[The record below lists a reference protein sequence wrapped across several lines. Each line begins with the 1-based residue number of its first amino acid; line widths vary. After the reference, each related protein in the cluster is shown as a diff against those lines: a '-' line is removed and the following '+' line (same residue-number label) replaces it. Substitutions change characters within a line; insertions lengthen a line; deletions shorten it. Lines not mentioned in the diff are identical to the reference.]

1 MSRIRVKICGIT
13 RPEDGIAAAVAGA
26 DAIGLIFYGQSPRN
40 VSMAT
45 ANRIIRELPPFITKV
60 GLFVDAAA
68 EQVRAVLGNVGLDM
82 LQFHGDETAEYC
94 GQYGKPWL
102 KAVRMAPGIDLPVVV
117 GKFAGSTGLLLD
129 SCVPGKA
136 GGSGQVFDWNQVSG
150 ALGKPVVLAG
160 GLNPD
165 NVAEAIHRVRPYA
178 VDVSSGVES
187 APGVKDAGKIAAF
200 IEQVRMASE

>member
-13 RPEDGIAAAVAGA
+13 RPEDGMAAAAAGA
-26 DAIGLIFYGQSPRN
+26 DAIGLVFYGQSPRN

-102 KAVRMAPGIDLPVVV
+102 KAVRMAPGIDLSAVV

-136 GGSGQVFDWNQVSG
+136 GGSGQVFDWGRVSG
-150 ALGKPVVLAG
+150 AFGKPVVLAG

-178 VDVSSGVES
+178 VDISSGVES
-187 APGVKDAGKIAAF
+187 SPGVKDTGKIEAF
-200 IEQVRMASE
+200 IEQVRVASE